1 MKDAAIILEHISK
14 SYRLSHQPY
23 SSLKGILLSMFRY
36 RRRIE
41 VHQALDDVNLVIR
54 QGETVGLIGVN
65 GSGKSTL
72 LAIIARVIRPSAGR
86 VQVNGRVAP
95 LLQLGVGF
103 HPDLTGV
110 ENVYFNGIILGLTR
124 QQIAEHLPSIVR
136 FAELEEFIDTPV
148 RAYSSGMVLRLG
160 FAVAVHTDP
169 EIILMDEVLA
179 VGDEA
184 FQHKCLRKM
193 QEFQREGRTIL
204 LVSHDMNQLRQV
216 ATRVVWLHQGRI
228 MADDDTDKVIA
239 QYLEFAAEMEKQKL

>member
-1 MKDAAIILEHISK
+1 MNDAAIILEHVHK
-14 SYRLSHQPY
+14 TYRLTHQPY
-23 SSLKGILLSMFRY
+23 SSLKGILLSVFRY
-36 RRRIE
+36 GRR
-41 VHQALDDVNLVIR
+41 VAKHQALVDVSLTIR
-54 QGETVGLIGVN
+54 RGETLGLIGVN

-72 LAIIARVIRPSAGR
+72 LAIIARVIRPNAGT

-103 HPDLTGV
+103 HPDLTGL

-124 QQIAEHLPSIVR
+124 QQITERLPSIVR
-136 FAELEEFIDTPV
+136 FAELQEFIDTPV

-184 FQHKCLRKM
+184 FQHKCLRKI

-204 LVSHDMNQLRQV
+204 IVSHDMNQLRQV
-216 ATRVVWLHQGRI
+216 ATRTIWLQQGRVV
-228 MADDDTDKVIA
+228 ADGSTDEVVA
-239 QYLEFAAEMEKQKL
+239 QYLAFTEEIERQQQ